1 MDKIKNSIFKIITA
15 GGSGTGF
22 KVKEHDFL
30 ITNYHVIEG
39 SKMVAVEDQNKDRYL
54 AHVIMANPDVDL
66 AFLSVE
72 SLSKQASGISID
84 PTIVVK
90 NHQKINIAGYP
101 LGLPFAFTSG
111 IVSSPNQPMDGR
123 SFVQT
128 DAAVNPG
135 NSGGPMLTD
144 EGILVAVTTAKFEGV
159 DNMGFGIKHSDLIK
173 EIDDFNF
180 DDGKFR
186 VKCNSCDSFI
196 DTETEFCPNCGNN
209 IDSTVFEEFDKTHFA
224 TFVED
229 SLKKLN
235 VNPVLCRAGRDYW
248 EFHQGSA
255 LIRIFVV
262 NNNYLYAT
270 SPLNAL
276 PKKGLKELLRY
287 LSSTNVAPYNLG
299 VFENNIYISY
309 RSHLSDIYSEMKDEI
324 QQNLMNLVLKADE
337 LDDFFKENYGCE
349 MSLESKGIRIE
360 AFNPNDLQNPKVNIP
375 LPMKNELEISSG
387 NNPVQGIS
395 EDVRQIMKVALQ
407 NMSMLLAKYDE
418 YDVVNFSEMSTSVE
432 EYYSKMTENSQLANR
447 LKQPLLMDFFLSNKV
462 ILKDL
467 NRMIE
472 HKDSLKNSWSTRLDS
487 NYVHYEKM
495 MELYQE
501 FIK

>member
-39 SKMVAVEDQNKDRYL
+39 SKLVAVEDQNKDRYL

-66 AFLSVE
+66 AFLSVD
-72 SLSKQASGISID
+72 SLKKQASGISID
-84 PTIVVK
+84 PTIIVK

-111 IVSSPNQPMDGR
+111 IVSSPDQPMDGR

-144 EGILVAVTTAKFEGV
+144 EGIVVAVTTAKFEGV

-173 EIDDFNF
+173 EINDFNF
-180 DDGKFR
+180 DDGKYR
-186 VKCNSCDSFI
+186 VKCNSCDTFI
-196 DTETEFCPNCGNN
+196 DQETEFCPNCGNN
-209 IDSTVFEEFDKTHFA
+209 IDSSVFEEFEKTHFA

-287 LSSTNVAPYNLG
+287 LSSANVAPYNLG

-309 RSHLSDIYSEMKDEI
+309 RTHLSDIYSEMKDEI

-349 MSLESKGIRIE
+349 MSLESKNIRKNN
-360 AFNPNDLQNPKVNIP
+360 FSPNILQT
-375 LPMKNELEISSG
+375 PMEKELEIA
-387 NNPVQGIS
+387 S
-395 EDVRQIMKVALQ
+395 ENTAAQRNDIDPLQIMKSTLQ
-407 NMSMLLAKYDE
+407 NISMMLAKYDE
-418 YDVVNFSEMSTSVE
+418 FDVVNFSEMRNAVDG
-432 EYYSKMTENSQLANR
+432 YYGTMKENSQWANR
-447 LKQPLLMDFFLSNKV
+447 MDHPILMDFFLSNKV

-467 NRMIE
+467 DRMISN
-472 HKDSLKNSWSTRLDS
+472 KDALKNKWNARLDS

-495 MELYQE
+495 MELYQD
-501 FIK
+501 FKASKYDL